1 MKWCRIAVTS
11 SEEVFAE
18 FLRNLGS
25 ESLKS
30 FCNIYWTRLLNSCN
44 IQRIIGSK
52 ISAKSNYEREVAEF
66 SATSSVLLVAEFLWH
81 TVSELSQNFY
91 DIQCVRICTISA
103 KPSKWKVIEFLQNLM
118 NGWLQNFCDGT
129 NGRRI
134 SATSS
139 IRMVA
144 EFLRHP
150 VYEWLKKFCDI
161 QRIRLCR
168 LSAKSSEGEV
178 AEFLRHPVYEWLQN
192 NCDMQSPNGGRIFSN
207 IHWPRGCRIFAISVL
222 STKQKLLRSNLFNKS
237 FQGETI
243 DLSENLLF

>member
-1 MKWCRIAVTS
+1 MKGCRIAVTS

-30 FCNIYWTRLLNSCN
+30 FCNIYWKRLLNSCN

-66 SATSSVLLVAEFLWH
+66 SATSSVLLVAEFLWY

-91 DIQCVRICTISA
+91 DIQCVRICTISTELWLQNFCEIQRIRTCKISA
-103 KPSKWKVIEFLQNLM
+103 KPSNWKVIEFLQNLM
-118 NGWLQNFCDGT
+118 NGWLQNVCDIQYT

-139 IRMVA
+139 LRMVA
-144 EFLRHP
+144 EFLWHP
-150 VYEWLKKFCDI
+150 VYEWLKKVCDI

-168 LSAKSSEGEV
+168 LSAKSSEWGV
-178 AEFLRHPVYEWLQN
+178 AEYLRHPVYEWLQN
-192 NCDMQSPNGGRIFSN
+192 FCDIQCLNG
-207 IHWPRGCRIFAISVL
+207 
-222 STKQKLLRSNLFNKS
+222 
-237 FQGETI
+237 
-243 DLSENLLF
+243 